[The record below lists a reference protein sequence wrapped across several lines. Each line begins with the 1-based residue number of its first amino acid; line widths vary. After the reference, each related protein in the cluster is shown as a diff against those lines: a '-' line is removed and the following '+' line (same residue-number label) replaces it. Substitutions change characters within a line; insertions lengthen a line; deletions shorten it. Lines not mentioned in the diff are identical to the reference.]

1 MKRLQCMNLERGNQK
16 IKMIRKN
23 FFNRLKD
30 LILATLILCFLPI
43 EDIMAKDPPPGSGS
57 GDVPVNVLFLLDN
70 SLSMRRQIIPGD
82 GMWAPWDLVET
93 DNGDMIISQVSRR
106 GLTKINY
113 TTELRD
119 TNFGRN
125 GWFRGSRQDANCGNQ
140 DTRIRNAYQIGID
153 RVDTDDVTDDR
164 IYVAD
169 WRSAKIV
176 ILNVDGECIDVIRPG
191 FRPINITVRSYDG
204 QAYLIAGGSNGRRI
218 YSASLNSTT
227 GMPETGAGICSQ
239 APAETW
245 RITSSLSIAMDGV
258 DGTGA
263 TPNFLYAV
271 WDGDIY
277 RYPLTFDGNKY
288 CPQANDITYRHDN
301 GTESTTRHEPARTI
315 ELDPEDDDTI
325 YIATKTHKITK
336 YTMANPAVNNGLTE
350 VWKKGTYGIGTTQSD
365 ANVLIRFPRGL
376 FVGEGDVNT
385 GNGNALVYVGNYKPS
400 VQTFDKDHA
409 SGQWQNEL
417 GGSIGSRMSG
427 AKKAIKSIVT
437 EPTLSSGA
445 NFGYGHWSAGIPGI
459 ISTRNAHRGRGN
471 PDYYTGW
478 TNDHPG
484 VERSG
489 NSAPCWRG
497 VCIRVG
503 VDRLTNSDIVTEV
516 NRTPL
521 IFGTDARAFSGMA
534 LDYFTDDAV
543 SPRDTG
549 LTCQQNYA
557 VIIGDGAWNSH
568 DDAEE
573 RISDLRTL
581 HGVKTLVVA
590 YGGGISENGLRN
602 FGLMAQAGS
611 CDTPCPAGDDTCVDE
626 CEPAI
631 IADSPNSLLTQL
643 QSKIE
648 QIVANRLSF
657 TAPSITATIEE
668 GGSLYQAQ
676 FDYTH
681 KQEWKGT
688 INRKEIKS
696 DGQLCDFYENA
707 EGTIECSCG
716 ALKECNNGWSA
727 AERTHTIRESRK
739 IWTALGTG
747 ADYIQTDATAWNNW
761 TTANATAISDLFGEL
776 GNEVV
781 DFHRRT
787 TDGSGSTVQRYCWD
801 RTSNALILD
810 GNTDDINGLINFV
823 RGKDYYNYEDPTAC
837 DLDKWRSH
845 IIGDIYHSQIVQVG
859 PPNANTAFLGRNQ
872 EAFFRASNNYGHFIR
887 DHENRE
893 TLLYAGSN
901 TGVLHA
907 FKGCEVGDGPCTEG
921 GQEQWGF
928 VPPFIAAKLPKV
940 SDISLNTQ
948 ADGGGTNSIF
958 GVDGSPVVHDMYISS
973 NHDCPTL
980 ADGTVAECK
989 QWRTI
994 MVIPYGRGGA
1004 GYSVLDVTE
1013 TEAANG
1019 HGPKHLFSIY
1029 NDSLENEVLV
1039 ADYRGEITRFPYLAR
1054 SYTLDESLE
1063 AETAER
1069 NIQNA
1074 ADDAARD
1081 NIASCQT
1088 EATLTA
1094 AGQTFR
1100 EDGTN
1105 GCYEGNTWTWSLPT
1119 HGNLLINDAD
1129 NEDIQVFVDDQP
1141 LAKGNFTVTDDGAEL
1156 TIKFSDTSV
1165 KRFRAHEVVADDPDD
1180 DTDTTD
1186 ATSVEVYIANVDK
1199 LGIGDGAGVDEYSG
1213 YAFLGDT
1220 WSSPRIFRMPDKDN
1234 RNNPAEDKYVMVM
1247 GGGMSMKRG
1256 IGSNVFVINLENKE
1270 IPGEI
1275 LKLINIPDSDA
1286 NRISNAVPASPVV
1299 VTPDMTSGIEWRGGL
1314 VYIND
1319 LEGKVTKINL
1329 TSMTHA
1335 SDSDE
1340 TAPTTIAL
1348 YDSTQIFD
1356 AQTNVRNARYMYHSM
1371 DIAVGRD
1378 TKKVWLYMG
1387 TGDYEDPN
1395 NTEPG
1400 IDNLLL
1406 GIKDPMRN
1414 WRYKDMNSPRNLDQC
1429 KLIGSNTT
1437 DCPDS
1442 SDAGWKVHLPNL
1454 QKVTAEPTIFQG
1466 NVYFPIY
1473 EPNVDNPCS
1482 VGAAFICGADDE
1494 CGTNNSGQIG
1504 SGTGNPADF
1513 ADRDC
1518 HFAGFGILSEIVVFA
1533 GKLFANIAGLSEGK
1547 TTLVIKMAAPGEA
1560 DSYRRSWKE
1569 NF

>member
-1 MKRLQCMNLERGNQK
+1 
-16 IKMIRKN
+16 MIRKN

-113 TTELRD
+113 GTELRD

-125 GWFRGSRQDANCGNQ
+125 GWFRGSRRDANCGNQ

-478 TNDHPG
+478 TNNHPG

-688 INRKEIKS
+688 INRKEIQS
-696 DGQLCDFYENA
+696 DGTLCDFYENA
-707 EGTIECSCG
+707 EGTIVCSCG
-716 ALKECNNGWSA
+716 SADKCGNNWSA

-787 TDGSGSTVQRYCWD
+787 TDGSGSTAQRYCWD
-801 RTSNALILD
+801 RTGDTSILD
-810 GNTDDINGLINFV
+810 GNTDDISGLINFV

-901 TGVLHA
+901 TGILHA
-907 FKGCEVGDGPCTEG
+907 FKGCEVGDGPCKEG
-921 GQEQWGF
+921 GQERWGF

-973 NHDCPTL
+973 NHDCPTE

-1019 HGPKHLFSIY
+1019 RGPKHLFSIY

-1081 NIASCQT
+1081 AIASCQT

-1356 AQTNVRNARYMYHSM
+1356 SQTNVTNARYMYHSM

-1414 WRYKDMNSPRNLDQC
+1414 WRYKDMNTPKNLDQC
-1429 KLIGSNTT
+1429 KLIESNTT
-1437 DCPDS
+1437 NCPDS

>member
-23 FFNRLKD
+23 FFNRLKY
-30 LILATLILCFLPI
+30 LILATLILCLLPI
-43 EDIMAKDPPPGSGS
+43 KDIMAKDPPPGSGS

-125 GWFRGSRQDANCGNQ
+125 GWFRGSRRDANCGNQ

-227 GMPETGAGICSQ
+227 GMPETGAGMCSQ

-350 VWKKGTYGIGTTQSD
+350 VWKRGTYGIGKTESD

-471 PDYYTGW
+471 PDYYTSW

-568 DDAEE
+568 DDAEA
-573 RISDLRTL
+573 RITTLRTD

-590 YGGGISENGLRN
+590 YGGGISETGLRN

-611 CDTPCPAGDDTCVDE
+611 CGTPCPADDDTCVDE

-688 INRKEIKS
+688 INRKEIQS
-696 DGQLCDFYENA
+696 DGTLCDFYENA
-707 EGTIECSCG
+707 EGTIVCSCG
-716 ALKECNNGWSA
+716 SADRCGNNWSA

-801 RTSNALILD
+801 ETGDTSILD
-810 GNTDDINGLINFV
+810 GNTDDISGLINFV

-907 FKGCEVGDGPCTEG
+907 FIGCEVGDGPCTEG
-921 GQEQWGF
+921 GQERWGF

-973 NHDCPTL
+973 NHDCPTE

-994 MVIPYGRGGA
+994 MVLPYGRGGA

-1019 HGPKHLFSIY
+1019 RGPKHLFSIY

-1081 NIASCQT
+1081 AIASCQT

-1119 HGNLLINDAD
+1119 HGNLLVNDAD

-1356 AQTNVRNARYMYHSM
+1356 SQTNVTNARYMYHSM

-1414 WRYKDMNSPRNLDQC
+1414 WRYKDMNSPKNLDQC

-1473 EPNVDNPCS
+1473 EPNTDNPCS

>member
-23 FFNRLKD
+23 FFNQLKY
-30 LILATLILCFLPI
+30 LILATLILCLLPI
-43 EDIMAKDPPPGSGS
+43 KDIMAKDPPPGSGS

-93 DNGDMIISQVSRR
+93 DNGDMIISQVARR

-245 RITSSLSIAMDGV
+245 RLTSSLSIAMDGV

-350 VWKKGTYGIGTTQSD
+350 VWKRGTYGIGKTESD

-471 PDYYTGW
+471 PDYYTSW

-534 LDYFTDDAV
+534 LDYFADDAV

-611 CDTPCPAGDDTCVDE
+611 CDTPCPADDDTCVDE

-688 INRKEIKS
+688 INRKEIQS
-696 DGQLCDFYENA
+696 DGTLCDFYENA
-707 EGTIECSCG
+707 EGTIVCSCG
-716 ALKECNNGWSA
+716 SGKCGNNWSA

-761 TTANATAISDLFGEL
+761 TTDNATAISDLFGEL

-801 RTSNALILD
+801 TTGDTSILD
-810 GNTDDINGLINFV
+810 GNTDDISGLINFV

-973 NHDCPTL
+973 NHDCPTE

-994 MVIPYGRGGA
+994 MVLPYGRGGA

-1165 KRFRAHEVVADDPDD
+1165 KRFRAHEVVADNPDD

-1356 AQTNVRNARYMYHSM
+1356 SQTNVTNARYMYHSM

-1414 WRYKDMNSPRNLDQC
+1414 WRYKDMNSPKNLDQC

-1473 EPNVDNPCS
+1473 EPNTDNPCS

>member
-1 MKRLQCMNLERGNQK
+1 
-16 IKMIRKN
+16 MIRKN
-23 FFNRLKD
+23 FFNRLKY
-30 LILATLILCFLPI
+30 LISATLILCLFPI
-43 EDIMAKDPPPGSGS
+43 EDMMAKDPPPGSGS

-82 GMWAPWDLVET
+82 GMWSPWDLVET
-93 DNGDMIISQVSRR
+93 DNGDIIISQMSRR

-113 TTELRD
+113 GTESRD
-119 TNFGRN
+119 TDFGRN

-164 IYVAD
+164 IYVPD
-169 WRSAKIV
+169 YRGRKIV
-176 ILNVDGECIDVIRPG
+176 VLNVDGECQGVIWPG
-191 FRPINITVRSYDG
+191 FRPKNITVRSYDG
-204 QAYLIAGGSNGRRI
+204 QAYLIAGGTNTPRI
-218 YSASLNSTT
+218 YSARLNSTT
-227 GMPETGAGICSQ
+227 GMPETGAGTCSQ
-239 APAETW
+239 APGQTW
-245 RITSSLSIAMDGV
+245 RITTSLSIAMDGV

-263 TPNFLYAV
+263 TPNFLYIV
-271 WDGDIY
+271 WADDIY
-277 RYPLTFDGNKY
+277 RYPLSLDGNKY
-288 CPQANDITYRHDN
+288 CPGANDIVYRHDN
-301 GTESTTRHEPARTI
+301 GTASTTRHEPAKTL

-325 YIATKTHKITK
+325 YIATDTHKITK

-350 VWKKGTYGIGTTQSD
+350 VWKKGSWGREITESD
-365 ANVLIRFPRGL
+365 ASVLFRSPRGL
-376 FVGEGDVNT
+376 FVGEGNVNT
-385 GNGNALVYVGNYKPS
+385 GNGNALVYVGSYKPS

-427 AKKAIKSIVT
+427 AKKAINSIVT
-437 EPTLSSGA
+437 EPTLASGA

-478 TNDHPG
+478 NGDHPG
-484 VERSG
+484 VLRSG
-489 NSAPCWRG
+489 NSLPCWRG

-503 VDRLTNSDIVTEV
+503 VDRLTNADIVTEV

-521 IFGTDARAFSGMA
+521 IFGTDARAFSGLA
-534 LDYFTDDAV
+534 LDYFSGANSPEDTDNL
-543 SPRDTG
+543 P
-549 LTCQQNYA
+549 CQQNYA

-568 DDAEE
+568 ADAEA
-573 RISDLRTL
+573 RIRTLRTD
-581 HGVKTLVVA
+581 HQVKTLVVA
-590 YGGGISENGLRN
+590 YGGGISETGLRN

-611 CDTPCPAGDDTCVDE
+611 CDTPCPADDDTCVDE

-681 KQEWKGT
+681 DQEWKGT
-688 INRKEIKS
+688 INRKEIKG
-696 DGQLCDFYENA
+696 DGELCDFYENA
-707 EGTIECSCG
+707 EGTIVCSCG
-716 ALKECNNGWSA
+716 SGKCGNNWSA
-727 AERTHTIRESRK
+727 AERTHAIRESRK
-739 IWTALGTG
+739 IWTPLGTG

-761 TTANATAISDLFGEL
+761 TTANSTAITDLFELL

-787 TDGSGSTVQRYCWD
+787 TDGTGSTVQRYCWD
-801 RTSNALILD
+801 RTSETSILD

-823 RGKDYYNYEDPTAC
+823 RGKDYYNYEDPTDC

-859 PPNANTAFLGRNQ
+859 PANANTAFVGRNQ
-872 EAFFRASNNYGHFIR
+872 EAFFRASNNYGHFVR
-887 DHENRE
+887 DHERRE

-901 TGVLHA
+901 TGILHA
-907 FKGCEVGDGPCTEG
+907 FRGCDIGDSACTAG

-928 VPPFIAAKLPKV
+928 IPPFVAAKLPKI
-940 SDISLNTQ
+940 SDIGLNNQ

-958 GVDGSPVVHDMYISS
+958 GVDGSPVVHDMFISS
-973 NHDCPTL
+973 NHDCPTE

-1019 HGPKHLFSIY
+1019 RGPKHLFSIY
-1029 NDSLENEVLV
+1029 NDTLENRVLV
-1039 ADYRGEITRFPYLAR
+1039 ANYKGEINEFPYLAR

-1063 AETAER
+1063 AEIAET

-1074 ADDAARD
+1074 ADDAAKD
-1081 NIASCQT
+1081 AIASCQT

-1094 AGQTFR
+1094 AGQTFI

-1105 GCYEGNTWTWSLPT
+1105 GCYEGNTWSWSLPT
-1119 HGNLLINDAD
+1119 HANTLVNDAD
-1129 NEDIQVFVDDQP
+1129 NEDIQVFVDDN
-1141 LAKGNFTVTDDGAEL
+1141 LLSKNDFTVTDDGAVL
-1156 TIKFSDTSV
+1156 TINFSDTSV
-1165 KRFRAHEVVADDPDD
+1165 KRFRAHEVVPDDPDAD
-1180 DTDTTD
+1180 VDTTD

-1199 LGIGDGAGVDEYSG
+1199 LGVGDGTDPEVDAYSG

-1220 WSSPRIFRMPDKDN
+1220 WSAPRIFRMPDKDN
-1234 RNNPAEDKYVMVM
+1234 RNDPAMDKYVMVM

-1270 IPGEI
+1270 TPGEV

-1286 NRISNAVPASPVV
+1286 NRISNAVPAAPVV
-1299 VTPDMTSGIEWRGGL
+1299 VTPDMTPGIEWRGGL

-1335 SDSDE
+1335 SDSDDD
-1340 TAPTTIAL
+1340 APTTIAL
-1348 YDSTQIFD
+1348 YDSTQIFN
-1356 AQTNVRNARYMYHSM
+1356 AQSDQLNARYMYHAM

-1378 TKKVWLYMG
+1378 TNKVWLYMG

-1395 NTEPG
+1395 NVEPG

-1414 WRYKDMNSPRNLDQC
+1414 WRYKNMNTPKNLDDCLHIQ
-1429 KLIGSNTT
+1429 SSTT
-1437 DCPDS
+1437 ACPDTS
-1442 SDAGWKVHLPNL
+1442 NAGWKVHLPNS

-1473 EPNVDNPCS
+1473 QPNVENPCS
-1482 VGAAFICGADDE
+1482 VGAAFICSADDE

-1513 ADRDC
+1513 TDADC

-1547 TTLVIKMAAPGEA
+1547 TTLVIKMAAPGEV

>member
-1 MKRLQCMNLERGNQK
+1 
-16 IKMIRKN
+16 MIRKN
-23 FFNRLKD
+23 FFNRLKY
-30 LILATLILCFLPI
+30 LISATLILCLLPI
-43 EDIMAKDPPPGSGS
+43 EDITAKDPPPGSGS

-82 GMWAPWDLVET
+82 GMWSPWSLVET
-93 DNGDMIISQVSRR
+93 DNGDIIISQMARR

-113 TTELRD
+113 GTELRD
-119 TNFGRN
+119 TNFGSN
-125 GWFRGSRQDANCGNQ
+125 GWFRGSRSDANCGNQ
-140 DTRIRNAYQIGID
+140 NTRIRNAYQIGID
-153 RVDTDDVTDDR
+153 RVDTDDTSDDR

-169 WRSAKIV
+169 WRSSKILV
-176 ILNVDGECIDVIRPG
+176 LNVDGECQDIIWPG
-191 FRPINITVRSYDG
+191 FRPLNLTVRSYDG
-204 QAYLIAGGSNGRRI
+204 TAYLIAAGSNPRSI
-218 YSASLNSTT
+218 YSARLNSTT
-227 GMPETGAGICSQ
+227 GMPETGAGMCDRT
-239 APAETW
+239 PAEAW
-245 RITSSLSIAMDGV
+245 RISYSLSIAMDGV
-258 DGTGA
+258 DGDGA

-271 WDGDIY
+271 YDGDIY
-277 RYPLTFDGNKY
+277 RYPLSLDGNKY
-288 CPQANDITYRHDN
+288 CPGANDIVYRDDN
-301 GTESTTRHEPARTI
+301 GTESTTRHPAAKVLA
-315 ELDPEDDDTI
+315 LDPEDDDTI
-325 YIATKTHKITK
+325 YIATKTHKIAK

-350 VWKKGTYGIGTTQSD
+350 VWKKGTYGRGVTQSD
-365 ANVLIRFPRGL
+365 ANVLLRSPRGL
-376 FVGEGDVNT
+376 FVGEGDANT
-385 GNGNALVYVGNYKPS
+385 GNGNALVYVGSGKPS

-427 AKKAIKSIVT
+427 AKKAINSIVT
-437 EPTLSSGA
+437 EPTLASGA

-478 TNDHPG
+478 NGDHPG
-484 VERSG
+484 VLRSG
-489 NSAPCWRG
+489 NSLPCWRG

-521 IFGTDARAFSGMA
+521 IFGTDARAFSGLA
-534 LDYFTDDAV
+534 LDYFSGDN
-543 SPRDTG
+543 SPEDTAN

-568 DDAEE
+568 GVAEA
-573 RISDLRTL
+573 RIRTLRTD
-581 HGVKTLVVA
+581 HQVKTLVVA
-590 YGGGISENGLRN
+590 YGGGISETGLRN

-611 CDTPCPAGDDTCVDE
+611 CDTPCPADDDTCVDE

-631 IADSPNSLLTQL
+631 LADTPNSLLTQL

-681 KQEWKGT
+681 NQEWKGT
-688 INRKEIKS
+688 INRKEIQAN
-696 DGQLCDFYENA
+696 GTLCDFYENA
-707 EGTIECSCG
+707 EGTIVCSCG
-716 ALKECNNGWSA
+716 TGKCGNNWSA
-727 AERTHTIRESRK
+727 AERTHAIKENRK
-739 IWTALGTG
+739 LWTPLGTG
-747 ADYIQTDATAWNNW
+747 ADYIKTDATAWNNW
-761 TTANATAISDLFGEL
+761 TTDNSSAITDLFELL

-801 RTSNALILD
+801 KEGDTSILD
-810 GNTDDINGLINFV
+810 GNTDDISGLINFV
-823 RGKDYYNYEDPTAC
+823 RGKDYYNYEDPKAC

-859 PPNANTAFLGRNQ
+859 PPNANTAFVGRNQ
-872 EAFFRASNNYGHFIR
+872 EAFFRASNNYGHFVR
-887 DHENRE
+887 DHERRE

-901 TGVLHA
+901 TGILHA
-907 FKGCEVGDGPCTEG
+907 FRGCDIGDGACKDG
-921 GQEQWGF
+921 GQERWGF
-928 VPPFIAAKLPKV
+928 IPPFVAAKLPKI
-940 SDISLNTQ
+940 SDIALNNQ
-948 ADGGGTNSIF
+948 GDGGGTNSIF

-973 NHDCPTL
+973 NHDCPTE

-994 MVIPYGRGGA
+994 MVVPYGRGGA

-1013 TEAANG
+1013 TEAANDR
-1019 HGPKHLFSIY
+1019 GPKHLFSIY
-1029 NDSLENEVLV
+1029 NNSLENEVLV
-1039 ADYRGEITRFPYLAR
+1039 ADYKGVITRFPYLAR

-1081 NIASCQT
+1081 LLAPCQT

-1094 AGQTFR
+1094 AGQTFK

-1119 HGNLLINDAD
+1119 HTNLLKNDAD
-1129 NEDIQVFVDDQP
+1129 NEDIQVFVDDT
-1141 LAKGNFTVTDDGAEL
+1141 LLSKGDFTVNDTGAEL

-1199 LGIGDGAGVDEYSG
+1199 LGIGDGVGVDEYSG

-1220 WSSPRIFRMPDKDN
+1220 WSAPRIFRMPDKDN
-1234 RNNPAEDKYVMVM
+1234 RNDPAMDKYVMVM

-1275 LKLINIPDSDA
+1275 LKLISIPDVDG
-1286 NRISNAVPASPVV
+1286 NRISNAVPAAPVV
-1299 VTPDMTSGIEWRGGL
+1299 VTPDMTPGIEWRGGL

-1335 SDSDE
+1335 SDSDD

-1348 YDSTQIFD
+1348 YDSTQIFN
-1356 AQTNVRNARYMYHSM
+1356 AQSNHLNARYMYHSM

-1378 TKKVWLYMG
+1378 TNKVWLYMG

-1395 NTEPG
+1395 NVEPG

-1414 WRYKDMNSPRNLDQC
+1414 WRYKDMNSPKDLDQC
-1429 KLIGSNTT
+1429 KVIGSATT

-1442 SDAGWKVHLPNL
+1442 SDAGWRVHLPNN

-1473 EPNVDNPCS
+1473 QPNVDNPCS
-1482 VGAAFICGADDE
+1482 VGAAFICSADDE
-1494 CGTNNSGQIG
+1494 CGTNNSAQIG
-1504 SGTGNPADF
+1504 SGVGNPADF
-1513 ADRDC
+1513 ADHDC

-1547 TTLVIKMAAPGEA
+1547 TTLVIKMAAPGEV

>member
-113 TTELRD
+113 GTELRD

-125 GWFRGSRQDANCGNQ
+125 GWFRGSRRDANCGNQ

-707 EGTIECSCG
+707 EGTIVCSCG

-801 RTSNALILD
+801 KTGDTSILD
-810 GNTDDINGLINFV
+810 GNTDDISGLINFV

-921 GQEQWGF
+921 GQERWGF

-973 NHDCPTL
+973 NHDCPTE

-1039 ADYRGEITRFPYLAR
+1039 ADYKGVITEYPYLAR

-1081 NIASCQT
+1081 AIASCQT

-1234 RNNPAEDKYVMVM
+1234 RNNPVEDKYVMVM

-1356 AQTNVRNARYMYHSM
+1356 SQTNVRNARYMYHSM

-1414 WRYKDMNSPRNLDQC
+1414 WRYKDMNSPKNLDQC

>member
-23 FFNRLKD
+23 FFNQLKY
-30 LILATLILCFLPI
+30 LILATLILCLLPI
-43 EDIMAKDPPPGSGS
+43 KDIMAKDPPPGSGS

-125 GWFRGSRQDANCGNQ
+125 GWFRGSRRDANCGNQ

-204 QAYLIAGGSNGRRI
+204 QAYLIAGGSNNRRI

-245 RITSSLSIAMDGV
+245 RLTSSLSIAMDGV

-471 PDYYTGW
+471 PDYYTSW

-611 CDTPCPAGDDTCVDE
+611 CDTPCPAGDATCVDE

-688 INRKEIKS
+688 INRKEIQS
-696 DGQLCDFYENA
+696 DGTLCDFYENA
-707 EGTIECSCG
+707 EGTIVCSCG
-716 ALKECNNGWSA
+716 SADRCGNNWSA

-801 RTSNALILD
+801 ETRDTSILD
-810 GNTDDINGLINFV
+810 GNTDDISGLINFV

-907 FKGCEVGDGPCTEG
+907 FIGCEVGDGPCTEG
-921 GQEQWGF
+921 GQERWGF

-973 NHDCPTL
+973 NHDCPTE

-994 MVIPYGRGGA
+994 MVLPYGRGGA

-1019 HGPKHLFSIY
+1019 RGPKHLFSIY

-1039 ADYRGEITRFPYLAR
+1039 ADYRGVISRFPYLAR

-1081 NIASCQT
+1081 AIASCQT

-1119 HGNLLINDAD
+1119 HGNLLVNDAD

-1234 RNNPAEDKYVMVM
+1234 RNNPLEDKYVMVM

-1356 AQTNVRNARYMYHSM
+1356 SQTNVTNARYMYHSM

-1547 TTLVIKMAAPGEA
+1547 TTLVVKMAAPGEA

>member
-23 FFNRLKD
+23 FFNRLKY
-30 LILATLILCFLPI
+30 LILATLILCLLPI
-43 EDIMAKDPPPGSGS
+43 KDIMAKDPPPGSGS

-471 PDYYTGW
+471 PDYYTSW

-688 INRKEIKS
+688 INRKEIQS
-696 DGQLCDFYENA
+696 DGTLCDFYENA
-707 EGTIECSCG
+707 EGTIVCSCG
-716 ALKECNNGWSA
+716 ARKECENGWSA
-727 AERTHTIRESRK
+727 AERTHAIRESRK

-801 RTSNALILD
+801 TTGDTSILD
-810 GNTDDINGLINFV
+810 GNTDDISGLINFV

-907 FKGCEVGDGPCTEG
+907 FRGCEVGDGPCTEG
-921 GQEQWGF
+921 GQERWGF

-973 NHDCPTL
+973 NHDCPTE

-1019 HGPKHLFSIY
+1019 RGPKHLFSIY

-1119 HGNLLINDAD
+1119 HGNLLVNDAD

-1165 KRFRAHEVVADDPDD
+1165 KRFRAHEVVADDPAD

-1270 IPGEI
+1270 TPGEI

-1356 AQTNVRNARYMYHSM
+1356 SQTNVTNARYMYHSM

-1414 WRYKDMNSPRNLDQC
+1414 WRYKDMNSPKNLDQC

-1473 EPNVDNPCS
+1473 EPNTDNPCS

-1494 CGTNNSGQIG
+1494 CGTNNSGKIG

-1547 TTLVIKMAAPGEA
+1547 TTLVVKMAAPGEA

>member
-30 LILATLILCFLPI
+30 LILATLILCLLPI
-43 EDIMAKDPPPGSGS
+43 KDIMAKDPPPGSGS

-93 DNGDMIISQVSRR
+93 DNGDMIISQVARR

-113 TTELRD
+113 GTELRD

-125 GWFRGSRQDANCGNQ
+125 GWFRGSRRDANCGNQ

-176 ILNVDGECIDVIRPG
+176 ILNFDGECIDVIRPG

-227 GMPETGAGICSQ
+227 GMPETGAGMCSQ

-245 RITSSLSIAMDGV
+245 RITGSLSIAMDGV

-301 GTESTTRHEPARTI
+301 GTERTTRHEPARTI

-350 VWKKGTYGIGTTQSD
+350 VWKRGTYGIGTTESD

-471 PDYYTGW
+471 PDYYTSW

-534 LDYFTDDAV
+534 LDYFTDAAV

-681 KQEWKGT
+681 NQEWKGT
-688 INRKEIKS
+688 INRKEIQS
-696 DGQLCDFYENA
+696 DGTLCDFYENA
-707 EGTIECSCG
+707 EGTIVCSCG
-716 ALKECNNGWSA
+716 NADRCGNNWSA

-747 ADYIQTDATAWNNW
+747 ADYIQTDTTAWNNW
-761 TTANATAISDLFGEL
+761 TTDNATAISDLFGEL

-801 RTSNALILD
+801 TTSDTSILD
-810 GNTDDINGLINFV
+810 GNTDDISGLINFV

-907 FKGCEVGDGPCTEG
+907 FIGCEVGDGPCTEG
-921 GQEQWGF
+921 GQERWGF

-973 NHDCPTL
+973 NHDCPTE

-994 MVIPYGRGGA
+994 MVVPYGRGGA

-1019 HGPKHLFSIY
+1019 RGPKHLFSIY

-1081 NIASCQT
+1081 AIASCQT

-1119 HGNLLINDAD
+1119 HGNLLVNDAD

-1165 KRFRAHEVVADDPDD
+1165 KRFRAHEVVADDPAD

-1356 AQTNVRNARYMYHSM
+1356 SQTNVTNARYMYHSM

-1414 WRYKDMNSPRNLDQC
+1414 WRYKNMNTPKDLDQC
-1429 KLIGSNTT
+1429 KLIEAATT

-1473 EPNVDNPCS
+1473 EPNTDNPCS

-1494 CGTNNSGQIG
+1494 CGTNNSAQIG
-1504 SGTGNPADF
+1504 SGVGNPADF
-1513 ADRDC
+1513 ADAAC

>member
-23 FFNRLKD
+23 FFNRLKY
-30 LILATLILCFLPI
+30 LILATLILCLLPI
-43 EDIMAKDPPPGSGS
+43 KDIMAKDPPPGSGS

-350 VWKKGTYGIGTTQSD
+350 VWKRGTYGIGKTESD

-471 PDYYTGW
+471 PDYYTSW

-543 SPRDTG
+543 SPKDTG

-611 CDTPCPAGDDTCVDE
+611 CDTPCPADDDTCVDE

-631 IADSPNSLLTQL
+631 LADTPNSLLTQL

-696 DGQLCDFYENA
+696 DGRLCDFYENA
-707 EGTIECSCG
+707 EGTIVCSCG
-716 ALKECNNGWSA
+716 ARKECENGWSA
-727 AERTHTIRESRK
+727 AERTHAIRESRK

-761 TTANATAISDLFGEL
+761 TTDNATAISDLFGEL

-801 RTSNALILD
+801 ETGDTSILD
-810 GNTDDINGLINFV
+810 GNTDDISGLINFV

-907 FKGCEVGDGPCTEG
+907 FRGCEVGDGPCTEG
-921 GQEQWGF
+921 GQERWGF

-973 NHDCPTL
+973 NHDCPTE

-994 MVIPYGRGGA
+994 MVLPYGRGGA

-1019 HGPKHLFSIY
+1019 RGPKHLFSIY

-1165 KRFRAHEVVADDPDD
+1165 KRFRAHEVVADDPAD

-1356 AQTNVRNARYMYHSM
+1356 SQTNVTNARYMYHSM

-1494 CGTNNSGQIG
+1494 CGTNNSGKIG

>member
-93 DNGDMIISQVSRR
+93 DNGDMIISQVARR

-113 TTELRD
+113 GTELRD

-125 GWFRGSRQDANCGNQ
+125 GWFRGSRRDANCGNQ

-376 FVGEGDVNT
+376 FVGEGNVNT

-611 CDTPCPAGDDTCVDE
+611 CDTPCPADDDTCVDE

-801 RTSNALILD
+801 KSGDTSILD

-907 FKGCEVGDGPCTEG
+907 FKGCEVGDGPCKEG
-921 GQEQWGF
+921 GQERWGF

-973 NHDCPTL
+973 NHDCPTE

-1039 ADYRGEITRFPYLAR
+1039 ADYKGVITRFPYLAR

-1356 AQTNVRNARYMYHSM
+1356 SQTNVTNARYMYHSM

-1414 WRYKDMNSPRNLDQC
+1414 WRYKDMNSPKNLDQC

-1473 EPNVDNPCS
+1473 EPNADNPCS

>member
-1 MKRLQCMNLERGNQK
+1 
-16 IKMIRKN
+16 MIRKN
-23 FFNRLKD
+23 FFNRLKY
-30 LILATLILCFLPI
+30 LILATLILCLLPI
-43 EDIMAKDPPPGSGS
+43 KDIMAKDPPPGSGS

-93 DNGDMIISQVSRR
+93 DNGDMIISQVARR

-125 GWFRGSRQDANCGNQ
+125 GWFRGSRRDANCGNQ

-204 QAYLIAGGSNGRRI
+204 QAYLIAGGSNRRRI

-239 APAETW
+239 APAQTW

-336 YTMANPAVNNGLTE
+336 YTMANDPAVNNGLTE

-427 AKKAIKSIVT
+427 AKKAINSIVT
-437 EPTLSSGA
+437 EPTLASGA

-459 ISTRNAHRGRGN
+459 ISTRNAHRARGN

-478 TNDHPG
+478 NGDHPG
-484 VERSG
+484 VLRSG
-489 NSAPCWRG
+489 NSLPCWRG

-521 IFGTDARAFSGMA
+521 IFGTDARAFSGLA
-534 LDYFTDDAV
+534 LDYFSGANSPEDTDNL
-543 SPRDTG
+543 P
-549 LTCQQNYA
+549 CQQNYA

-590 YGGGISENGLRN
+590 YGGGISETGLRN

-611 CDTPCPAGDDTCVDE
+611 CDTPCPADDDTCVDE

-631 IADSPNSLLTQL
+631 LADTPNSLLTQL

-688 INRKEIKS
+688 INRKEIQAN
-696 DGQLCDFYENA
+696 GTLCDFYENA
-707 EGTIECSCG
+707 EGTIVCSCG
-716 ALKECNNGWSA
+716 SGKCGNNWSA
-727 AERTHTIRESRK
+727 AEKTHAIRENRK
-739 IWTALGTG
+739 LWTALGTG
-747 ADYIQTDATAWNNW
+747 ADYIQTDTTAWNNW
-761 TTANATAISDLFGEL
+761 TTDNATAISDLFGEL

-801 RTSNALILD
+801 TTGDTSILD
-810 GNTDDINGLINFV
+810 GNTDDISGLINFV

-859 PPNANTAFLGRNQ
+859 PPNANTAFVGRNQ
-872 EAFFRASNNYGHFIR
+872 EAFFRASNNYGHFVR
-887 DHENRE
+887 DHERRE

-907 FKGCEVGDGPCTEG
+907 FIGCEVGDGPCTEG
-921 GQEQWGF
+921 GQERWGF

-973 NHDCPTL
+973 NHDCPTE

-994 MVIPYGRGGA
+994 MVLPYGRGGA

-1019 HGPKHLFSIY
+1019 RGPKHLFSIY

-1081 NIASCQT
+1081 AIAS
-1088 EATLTA
+1088 LTA
-1094 AGQTFR
+1094 AGQNFID
-1100 EDGTN
+1100 DGTN

-1119 HGNLLINDAD
+1119 HGNLLKNDAD

-1165 KRFRAHEVVADDPDD
+1165 KRFRAHEVVADNPDD

-1234 RNNPAEDKYVMVM
+1234 RNDPAMDKYVMVM

-1356 AQTNVRNARYMYHSM
+1356 SQTNVTNARYMYHSM

-1414 WRYKDMNSPRNLDQC
+1414 WRYKDMNSPKDLDQC
-1429 KLIGSNTT
+1429 KVIGSATT

-1442 SDAGWKVHLPNL
+1442 SDAGWRVHLPNN

-1473 EPNVDNPCS
+1473 QPNADNPCS

-1494 CGTNNSGQIG
+1494 CGANNSGQIG

-1547 TTLVIKMAAPGEA
+1547 TTLVVKMAAPGEA

>member
-23 FFNRLKD
+23 FFNQLKY
-30 LILATLILCFLPI
+30 LILATLILCLLPI
-43 EDIMAKDPPPGSGS
+43 KDIMAKDPPPGSGS

-93 DNGDMIISQVSRR
+93 DNGDMIISQVARR

-125 GWFRGSRQDANCGNQ
+125 GWFRGSRRDANCGNQ

-204 QAYLIAGGSNGRRI
+204 QAYLIAGGSNNRRI

-239 APAETW
+239 APAQTW
-245 RITSSLSIAMDGV
+245 RITGSLSIAMDGV

-478 TNDHPG
+478 TNNHPG

-611 CDTPCPAGDDTCVDE
+611 CDTPCPADDDTCVDE

-681 KQEWKGT
+681 NQEWKGT
-688 INRKEIKS
+688 INRKEIQS
-696 DGQLCDFYENA
+696 DGTLCDFYENA
-707 EGTIECSCG
+707 EGTIVCSCG
-716 ALKECNNGWSA
+716 SADRCGNNWSA

-801 RTSNALILD
+801 ETGDTSILD
-810 GNTDDINGLINFV
+810 GNTDDISGLINFV

-907 FKGCEVGDGPCTEG
+907 FRGCEVGDGPCTEG
-921 GQEQWGF
+921 GQERWGF

-973 NHDCPTL
+973 NHDCPTE

-1019 HGPKHLFSIY
+1019 RGPKHLFSIY

-1119 HGNLLINDAD
+1119 HGNLLVNDAD

-1165 KRFRAHEVVADDPDD
+1165 KRFRAHEVVADDPAD

-1356 AQTNVRNARYMYHSM
+1356 SQTNVTNARYMYHSM

-1473 EPNVDNPCS
+1473 EPNTDNPCS

-1547 TTLVIKMAAPGEA
+1547 TTLVVKMAAPGEA

>member
-1 MKRLQCMNLERGNQK
+1 
-16 IKMIRKN
+16 MIRKN

-93 DNGDMIISQVSRR
+93 DNGDMIISQVARR

-113 TTELRD
+113 GTELRD

-125 GWFRGSRQDANCGNQ
+125 GWFRGSRRDANCGNQ

-385 GNGNALVYVGNYKPS
+385 SGNGNALVYVGNYKPS

-696 DGQLCDFYENA
+696 DGRLCDFYENA
-707 EGTIECSCG
+707 EGTIVCSCG
-716 ALKECNNGWSA
+716 ARKECENGWSA

-787 TDGSGSTVQRYCWD
+787 TDGSGSTAQRYCWD
-801 RTSNALILD
+801 RTGDTSILD
-810 GNTDDINGLINFV
+810 GNTDDISGLINFV
-823 RGKDYYNYEDPTAC
+823 RGKDYYNYEDPRDC

-907 FKGCEVGDGPCTEG
+907 FKGCEVGDGPCKEG
-921 GQEQWGF
+921 GQERWGF
-928 VPPFIAAKLPKV
+928 IPPFVAAKLPKV

-973 NHDCPTL
+973 NHDCPTE

-994 MVIPYGRGGA
+994 MVVPYGRGGA

-1039 ADYRGEITRFPYLAR
+1039 ADYKGVITRFPYLAR

-1199 LGIGDGAGVDEYSG
+1199 LGIGDGTGVDEYSG

-1356 AQTNVRNARYMYHSM
+1356 SQTNVTNARYMYHSM

-1414 WRYKDMNSPRNLDQC
+1414 WRYKDMNSPKNLDQC

-1473 EPNVDNPCS
+1473 QPNADNPCS

>member
-1 MKRLQCMNLERGNQK
+1 
-16 IKMIRKN
+16 MIRKN

-93 DNGDMIISQVSRR
+93 DNGDIIISQVARR

-119 TNFGRN
+119 TNFGSN
-125 GWFRGSRQDANCGNQ
+125 GWFRGSRRDANCGNQ

-471 PDYYTGW
+471 PDYYTSW

-681 KQEWKGT
+681 NQEWKGT
-688 INRKEIKS
+688 INRKEIQS
-696 DGQLCDFYENA
+696 DGTLCDFYENA
-707 EGTIECSCG
+707 EGTIVCSCG
-716 ALKECNNGWSA
+716 NADRCGNNWSA

-787 TDGSGSTVQRYCWD
+787 TDGSGSTAQRYCWD
-801 RTSNALILD
+801 RTGDTSILD
-810 GNTDDINGLINFV
+810 GNTDDISGLINFV

-907 FKGCEVGDGPCTEG
+907 FIGCEVGDGPCTEG
-921 GQEQWGF
+921 GQERWGF

-973 NHDCPTL
+973 NHDCPTE

-994 MVIPYGRGGA
+994 MVVPYGRGGA

-1081 NIASCQT
+1081 AIASCQT
-1088 EATLTA
+1088 EAALTA

-1270 IPGEI
+1270 TPGEI

-1414 WRYKDMNSPRNLDQC
+1414 WRYKDMNTPKNLDQC
-1429 KLIGSNTT
+1429 KLIESNTT
-1437 DCPDS
+1437 NCPDS

-1473 EPNVDNPCS
+1473 EPNADNPCS

-1494 CGTNNSGQIG
+1494 CGTNNSGKIG

>member
-93 DNGDMIISQVSRR
+93 DNGDMIISQVARR

-191 FRPINITVRSYDG
+191 FRPINITVRSYDD
-204 QAYLIAGGSNGRRI
+204 QAYLIAGGSNNRRI

-376 FVGEGDVNT
+376 FVGEGNVNT

-478 TNDHPG
+478 TNNHPG

-761 TTANATAISDLFGEL
+761 TTDNATAISDLFGEL

-801 RTSNALILD
+801 TTGDTSILD
-810 GNTDDINGLINFV
+810 GNTDDISGLINFV

-907 FKGCEVGDGPCTEG
+907 FKGCEVGDGPCKEG
-921 GQEQWGF
+921 GQERWGF
-928 VPPFIAAKLPKV
+928 IPPFVAAKLPKV

-973 NHDCPTL
+973 NHDCPTE

-1019 HGPKHLFSIY
+1019 RGPKHLFSIY

-1039 ADYRGEITRFPYLAR
+1039 ADYRGVISRFPYLAR

-1081 NIASCQT
+1081 AIASCQT

-1165 KRFRAHEVVADDPDD
+1165 KRFRAHEVVADDPAD

-1199 LGIGDGAGVDEYSG
+1199 LGIGDGTGVDEYSG

-1270 IPGEI
+1270 TPGEI

-1395 NTEPG
+1395 NTDPR
-1400 IDNLLL
+1400 IDNILL

-1414 WRYKDMNSPRNLDQC
+1414 WRYKDMNTPKNLDQC
-1429 KLIGSNTT
+1429 KLIESNTT
-1437 DCPDS
+1437 NCPDS

-1473 EPNVDNPCS
+1473 EPNADNPCS

-1547 TTLVIKMAAPGEA
+1547 TTLVVKMAAPGEA

>member
-113 TTELRD
+113 GTELRD

-125 GWFRGSRQDANCGNQ
+125 GWFRGSRRDANCGNQ

-350 VWKKGTYGIGTTQSD
+350 VWKRGTYGIGTTESD

-707 EGTIECSCG
+707 EGTIVCSCG

-801 RTSNALILD
+801 KTGDTSILD
-810 GNTDDINGLINFV
+810 GNTDDISGLINFV

-921 GQEQWGF
+921 GQERWGF

-973 NHDCPTL
+973 NHDCPTE

-1081 NIASCQT
+1081 AIASCQT

-1414 WRYKDMNSPRNLDQC
+1414 WRYKDMNSPKNLDQC